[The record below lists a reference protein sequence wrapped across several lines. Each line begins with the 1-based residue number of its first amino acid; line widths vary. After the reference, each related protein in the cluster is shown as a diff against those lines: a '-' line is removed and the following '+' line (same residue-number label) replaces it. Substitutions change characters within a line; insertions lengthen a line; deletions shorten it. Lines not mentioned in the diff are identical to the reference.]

1 LSNLILYIQT
11 EKIEDMKLKWI
22 IIERVKERIACDNE
36 MLSKDEMEIGMRKKL
51 TQTIQTSE
59 ICITK
64 TPIGILVLE
73 QFFKEFLMIGSL

>member
-36 MLSKDEMEIGMRKKL
+36 MLSKCNSRIYMK
-51 TQTIQTSE
+51 
-59 ICITK
+59 CH
-64 TPIGILVLE
+64 
-73 QFFKEFLMIGSL
+73 